1 MKARWK
7 DLAAMLLIGDGLLG
21 LIEPKRHSAVWECGP
36 ESYKEFARTLE
47 HKPNVARAIGAS
59 FIALGLWLSRGA

>member
-1 MKARWK
+1 
-7 DLAAMLLIGDGLLG
+7 

-47 HKPNVARAIGAS
+47 HKPNIARAIGAS
-59 FIALGLWLSRGA
+59 FIALGLWLARP